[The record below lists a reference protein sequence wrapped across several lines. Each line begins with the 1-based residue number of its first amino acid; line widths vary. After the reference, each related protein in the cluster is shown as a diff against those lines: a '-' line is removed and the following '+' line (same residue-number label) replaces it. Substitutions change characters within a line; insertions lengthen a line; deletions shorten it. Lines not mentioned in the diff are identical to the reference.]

1 MRACQLEEH
10 SKNVGE
16 FFHTYFGA
24 DSVLHYYIHDFE
36 ILNLSYMTNQRACRG
51 KVVLQAMMKAS
62 TAMAK
67 KQGAISLGEHL
78 F

>member
-24 DSVLHYYIHDFE
+24 DSVLHYYIHNFE
-36 ILNLSYMTNQRACRG
+36 ILNLHIIHDQPESM
-51 KVVLQAMMKAS
+51 
-62 TAMAK
+62 
-67 KQGAISLGEHL
+67 
-78 F
+78 